1 MLPGAA
7 GRAGAAG
14 TLRPP
19 PPRPAAAGLV
29 NMSAQSPGS
38 DQQSPAAASPAA
50 SSSASKRQRIEELL
64 AECDKD
70 EQLQGQLDELSTRH
84 ASLGEKHASL
94 GEKHA
99 NLGRKHERAQ
109 LALLNQLPR
118 YSRYCQ
124 TSRVVLKR
132 KDPTFEYLQQQF
144 VSSVLA
150 HRPGP
155 REAHCSPPKLS
166 VVRIERIYNPRLQ
179 DKYLAEVQDIAGLV
193 ERRATPVSINAPCVE
208 SFQSLCINEYLL
220 YHGASVDIV
229 ERLIM
234 QGLDPRYAG
243 ENAGKLFGSG
253 SYFAA
258 NSSKSDIYTT
268 PNAAGERCILITRVC
283 LGEASI
289 ATTPCQQATR
299 PPERVDRRGPLNSIV
314 AATQSGGGCVEH
326 PEFIV
331 FKEAQALPEY
341 AVWYQHEADCSC
353 THCYNLPMQIFVKTP
368 TGKTINLSVLRSDLI
383 ENVKAKIQDT
393 EGIAPDQQRLIFAGK
408 VLEVDER
415 SLASYG
421 VPVFATL
428 HLVLR
433 LRGLRGWQPHADG
446 LSQRLLC
453 DGAAP
458 LPALTAE
465 QRLHLIGLAEG
476 PAPSQGSRPASYAE
490 RPLLDAAVCSA
501 LVAFIDEAAQ
511 CDGTGKG
518 EEDFRLEVSHSELER
533 RVGAAAVS
541 ALVESCVAVLSAPAV
556 CPPQLVLRRS
566 VAGPHLQGK
575 HVAFHRDHARVTVH
589 VALNPSADYHG
600 GRLVVLTPEH
610 MQRFDERHVGH
621 AVVMDG
627 APVHAVTSLTA
638 GRRYTLVAFG
648 LP

>member
-1 MLPGAA
+1 MLSAAAALRGPGAA
-7 GRAGAAG
+7 A
-14 TLRPP
+14 
-19 PPRPAAAGLV
+19 
-29 NMSAQSPGS
+29 SAQSPGS
-38 DQQSPAAASPAA
+38 GQQSAAAASPAA

-64 AECDKD
+64 ADCDKD

-94 GEKHA
+94 GEKH
-99 NLGRKHERAQ
+99 ERAQ

-124 TSRVVLKR
+124 TRRVAL
-132 KDPTFEYLQQQF
+132 DPEENTFECLQQHF

-155 REAHCSPPKLS
+155 RKAHCSPPKLS

-179 DKYLAEVQDIAGLV
+179 EKYLAEVQDIAGLV
-193 ERRATPVSINAPCVE
+193 ERCATPVSINAPCVE
-208 SFQSLCINEYLL
+208 SFQSLRINEYLL
-220 YHGASVDIV
+220 YHGASADIV
-229 ERLIM
+229 ERLTL

-289 ATTPCQQATR
+289 ATTPCQDINR
-299 PPERVDRRGPLNSIV
+299 PPERPDARGPFNSIV
-314 AATQSGGGCVEH
+314 AATQRDGGCVEH

-353 THCYNLPMQIFVKTP
+353 THCYNLPMQISVVTL
-368 TGKTINLSVLRSDLI
+368 TGKTINVSVQHTDL
-383 ENVKAKIQDT
+383 VKHVKKKVQDKD
-393 EGIAPDQQRLIFAGK
+393 GIPPDQQRLIFAGRP
-408 VLEVDER
+408 LEDHH
-415 SLASYG
+415 SLASHG
-421 VPVFATL
+421 MKDGDTI
-428 HLVLR
+428 HLVLK

-476 PAPSQGSRPASYAE
+476 PPPSQGSRPASYAE

-501 LVAFIDEAAQ
+501 LVAFVDEAAQ

-541 ALVESCVAVLSAPAV
+541 ALAESCAAVLSAPAV

-566 VAGPHLQGK
+566 VAGPQLQGK

-589 VALNPSADYHG
+589 VALNPSADYRG

-610 MQRFDERHVGH
+610 VQRFDERHAGH

-627 APVHAVTSLTA
+627 APVHAVTCLTA
-638 GRRYTLVAFG
+638 GRRYTLVAFHEAQS
-648 LP
+648 

>member
-7 GRAGAAG
+7 RRAGAA
-14 TLRPP
+14 
-19 PPRPAAAGLV
+19 
-29 NMSAQSPGS
+29 GS

-64 AECDKD
+64 ADCDKD

-118 YSRYCQ
+118 YSR
-124 TSRVVLKR
+124 VALKR
-132 KDPTFEYLQQQF
+132 KDPTFAYLQQQF

-179 DKYLAEVQDIAGLV
+179 EKYLAEVQDIAGLV

-229 ERLIM
+229 ERLM
-234 QGLDPRYAG
+234 KQGLDPRYAG
-243 ENAGKLFGSG
+243 ENKGKLFGSG

-289 ATTPCQQATR
+289 ATTPCPQATR

-341 AVWYQHEADCSC
+341 AVWYQHEADCNC

-393 EGIAPDQQRLIFAGK
+393 EGLPPDQQRLIFAGK
-408 VLEVDER
+408 LLEDER
-415 SLASYG
+415 SLESYG
-421 VPVFATL
+421 ATDGSTL

-433 LRGLRGWQPHADG
+433 
-446 LSQRLLC
+446 
-453 DGAAP
+453 
-458 LPALTAE
+458 
-465 QRLHLIGLAEG
+465 
-476 PAPSQGSRPASYAE
+476 
-490 RPLLDAAVCSA
+490 
-501 LVAFIDEAAQ
+501 
-511 CDGTGKG
+511 
-518 EEDFRLEVSHSELER
+518 
-533 RVGAAAVS
+533 
-541 ALVESCVAVLSAPAV
+541 
-556 CPPQLVLRRS
+556 
-566 VAGPHLQGK
+566 
-575 HVAFHRDHARVTVH
+575 
-589 VALNPSADYHG
+589 
-600 GRLVVLTPEH
+600 
-610 MQRFDERHVGH
+610 
-621 AVVMDG
+621 
-627 APVHAVTSLTA
+627 
-638 GRRYTLVAFG
+638 
-648 LP
+648 